1 MALQTG
7 KISSTAASKSVV
19 VTLSQKIED
28 GQCIFQ
34 MSKPSSS
41 VIASLYNHVSL
52 KILTVSSDCLH
63 TIYMIVETNDV
74 LQCSTCV
81 YILKCSSNLE
91 VSTSKTAIID
101 TQWLPTARRQLKR
114 QLQFFQFCDKHLNI
128 CVQLL
133 FTGGHQDNLTILCG
147 C

>member
-101 TQWLPTARRQLKR
+101 TQ
-114 QLQFFQFCDKHLNI
+114 
-128 CVQLL
+128 
-133 FTGGHQDNLTILCG
+133 
-147 C
+147 